1 MIIEKADYPDLAS
14 ILDLVNEGYEFT
26 VFVHANAVDSLE
38 QAAKERNQDP
48 DQIVRSLI
56 FRLAS
61 DSFAMVLVAGP
72 KQIPWKSLRSY
83 FDQRRLTLASPEE
96 VLMVSGYKVGTV
108 SPFGLASK
116 IPQFID
122 ESVFQS
128 NQISMGSGK
137 SGTALIMESTE
148 FIRALPDART
158 VALFGN

>member
-1 MIIEKADYPDLAS
+1 MIIEKTDYPDLAS
-14 ILDLVNEGYEFT
+14 IQDLVNGGYEFT

-83 FDQRRLTLASPEE
+83 FDQRRLTLANPEE

-108 SPFGLASK
+108 SPFGLASN

-137 SGTALIMESTE
+137 SGTALIMENTE

>member
-1 MIIEKADYPDLAS
+1 
-14 ILDLVNEGYEFT
+14 
-26 VFVHANAVDSLE
+26 
-38 QAAKERNQDP
+38 
-48 DQIVRSLI
+48 
-56 FRLAS
+56 
-61 DSFAMVLVAGP
+61 
-72 KQIPWKSLRSY
+72 
-83 FDQRRLTLASPEE
+83 
-96 VLMVSGYKVGTV
+96 MVSGYKVGTV
-108 SPFGLASK
+108 SPFGLASN

>member
-1 MIIEKADYPDLAS
+1 MIIGKADYPDLTS
-14 ILDLVNEGYEFT
+14 IQDLLNGGFEFT
-26 VFVHANAVDSLE
+26 VFVHANAVNSLD

-48 DQIVRSLI
+48 DQVVRSLI

-61 DSFAMVLVAGP
+61 ESFAMVLVAGP

-83 FDQRRLTLASPEE
+83 FNQRRLTQASPEE
-96 VLMVSGYKVGTV
+96 VLMVSGYKIGTV
-108 SPFGLASK
+108 SPFGLASE

-148 FIRALPDART
+148 FMRALPAAKT